1 MRHKKTLCIHRVIL
15 HKHKPYID
23 ANVTLFPNLGNNQAV
38 IF

>member
-1 MRHKKTLCIHRVIL
+1 MHRVIL